1 MGGEWLYM
9 HTAGRLLVEEDR
21 GMSMWKKEMRVGE
34 AQGC

>member
-21 GMSMWKKEMRVGE
+21 GMSMEEGDEGW
-34 AQGC
+34 